1 MRVLVCGGRDFT
13 DQALLEDRLAGIP
26 AVAVIVEGGAL
37 GADRL
42 AREFG
47 QQRGITVET
56 FSADWEKHGRAAGPI
71 RNKRMLNEGNPNL
84 VVAFPG
90 GRRTA
95 NMVKQAREA
104 GVRVIELA
112 A

>member
-1 MRVLVCGGRDFT
+1 MRILVCGGLDFT
-13 DQALLEDRLAGIP
+13 DQAVLEARLGGIP
-26 AVAVIVEGGAL
+26 GVAAIIEGGAL

-56 FSADWEKHGRAAGPI
+56 FPADWDKHGRAASPI
-71 RNKRMLNEGNPNL
+71 RNAQMLAVGLPDL

-90 GRRTA
+90 GRGTP
-95 NMVKQAREA
+95 NMVSQAHAA
-104 GVRVIELA
+104 GVRVIEIT
-112 A
+112 